1 MTLPTCFTVSNLG
14 LESHLPTEI
23 SFFLAEFGI
32 LSVLA
37 SSSFSRES
45 HLGTDF
51 LLQLLSKAK
60 VGQNQSVQFLCAEF
74 SAAMGRVTHMRVTR
88 RNKSWPG
95 LGPKCIITQ
104 QFLPSSCPSHVHT
117 TAHQKLWKT
126 FGLLSTPR
134 ITLHGEDC
142 ILHVT
147 LPIRNTFALIME
159 KLWFIFLF
167 SKIALGNT
175 SGLCE

>member
-1 MTLPTCFTVSNLG
+1 MTLPTCFTVSNIG
-14 LESHLPTEI
+14 LESHSPTEI
-23 SFFLAEFGI
+23 SSFLAEFGI
-32 LSVLA
+32 LNVLA

-60 VGQNQSVQFLCAEF
+60 VGQDQCVQFLCAGIF
-74 SAAMGRVTHMRVTR
+74 SSHGNRHTHEGDSWEQELTR
-88 RNKSWPG
+88 
-95 LGPKCIITQ
+95 LGPKCIITWR
-104 QFLPSSCPSHVHT
+104 FLPSRWSSRVHT

-134 ITLHGEDC
+134 ITMHGEDC

-147 LPIRNTFALIME
+147 VPISNTYALIME
-159 KLWFIFLF
+159 KLRFIFF
-167 SKIALGNT
+167 IF
-175 SGLCE
+175 